1 MTITEVKK
9 DKKHL
14 MRIMLDDGSELALDV
29 DVYVDNA
36 LSVGTKLC
44 EEEIKKLEFESEYQ
58 RAKSR
63 ALWYLDRADHT
74 EKALYNKLLRAGF
87 EKKASAAA
95 IGRLVELG
103 VVDDLRFAERFAE
116 RCAESNISKREALHK
131 MLEKGVQYDMAKQ
144 VLEELETDEG
154 EQLDALIEKKY
165 AYKLTQPNGMQRVY
179 AALVRKGFSYSA
191 IKAALKKY
199 SDELEFSEEY

>member
-1 MTITEVKK
+1 MKILSVKK

-14 MRIMLDDGSELALDV
+14 MKILLDNNEEVSLDV
-29 DVYVDNA
+29 DVCVDNA
-36 LSVGTKLC
+36 LREGLNLSEADIEKLS
-44 EEEIKKLEFESEYQ
+44 FDSEYR

-74 EKALYNKLLRAGF
+74 EKALFTKLLRAGF
-87 EKKASAAA
+87 EKRASAAA

-116 RCAESNISKREALHK
+116 KCSESNISKREALHK
-131 MLEKGVQYDMAKQ
+131 MLQKGVQYDMAKQ
-144 VLEELETDEG
+144 VLEEIDTDES
-154 EQLDALIEKKY
+154 EQLNALIEKKY
-165 AYKLTQPNGMQRVY
+165 AYKLTQPNGVERVY

-191 IKAALKKY
+191 VRAALKKY
-199 SDELEFSEEY
+199 TEELEFSEEY